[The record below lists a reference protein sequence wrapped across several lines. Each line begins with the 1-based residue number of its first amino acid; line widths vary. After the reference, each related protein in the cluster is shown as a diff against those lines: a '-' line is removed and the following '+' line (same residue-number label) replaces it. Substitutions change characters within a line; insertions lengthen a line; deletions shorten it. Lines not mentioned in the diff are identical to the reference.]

1 MSKEKNKQLTKD
13 ETKVANRHIK
23 KCSNLLEN
31 RAMQWNI
38 KMRFLSYSSDLEKF
52 KNLLSISIKCWCE

>member
-13 ETKVANRHIK
+13 ETNVANRHIK

-31 RAMQWNI
+31 GNAI
-38 KMRFLSYSSDLEKF
+38 KY
-52 KNLLSISIKCWCE
+52 KNEVSFIFF